1 MTKPESVHRQLQ
13 ASATIRGSAHG
24 VTKHQGV
31 YVLWLDRSARVCL
44 KVGIAGPRQGK
55 GLQDRLRLHYAYYQ
69 DAAAVFAIDSVE
81 CIGGS
86 LARTQQRLVE
96 AWAEIHLE
104 ELRRDW
110 DLLQS
115 GQPPIKIEPLK

>member
-1 MTKPESVHRQLQ
+1 MEFLEDNQICKWAEECGLLRGERFAVRLPELPS
-13 ASATIRGSAHG
+13 T
-24 VTKHQGV
+24 
-31 YVLWLDRSARVCL
+31 
-44 KVGIAGPRQGK
+44 
-55 GLQDRLRLHYAYYQ
+55 
-69 DAAAVFAIDSVE
+69 FE
-81 CIGGS
+81 
-86 LARTQQRLVE
+86 QRLVE

>member
-1 MTKPESVHRQLQ
+1 LESSFACSSSLEHRTIGHTFMRTTK
-13 ASATIRGSAHG
+13 
-24 VTKHQGV
+24 
-31 YVLWLDRSARVCL
+31 
-44 KVGIAGPRQGK
+44 
-55 GLQDRLRLHYAYYQ
+55 
-69 DAAAVFAIDSVE
+69 DAAAVFAIDSIE
-81 CIGGS
+81 CIGGG